1 MQYQQSV
8 SGLLEDIVKDNPTFK
23 FPIETINKEL
33 MSLFLEPMEF
43 DYFIIQS
50 FRKLKRD
57 FGDVIAHIFLQTLE
71 LKLNMKPQEVANLTL
86 EEYHS
91 YIEIFISAL
100 ENIYI
105 TRIDRNSSDG
115 EMLSVMG

>member
-1 MQYQQSV
+1 
-8 SGLLEDIVKDNPTFK
+8 
-23 FPIETINKEL
+23 
-33 MSLFLEPMEF
+33 
-43 DYFIIQS
+43 
-50 FRKLKRD
+50 
-57 FGDVIAHIFLQTLE
+57 
-71 LKLNMKPQEVANLTL
+71 MKPQEVANLTL